1 MPRAVQIAVIGPS
14 AATEAELAAA
24 REVGAALAAAGAVVL
39 CGGMGGVM
47 AAAAGGASEAGGLPV
62 GILPGEDRAGAAPG
76 LGVAVL
82 TGVGEAR
89 NVILVR
95 SADAVIAVGCS
106 WGTLSEIAIAMG
118 RGTPVVMIG
127 GWTLRDQEGRQVAGP
142 RPAAGAAEAV
152 QIALDLARGAGE

>member
-24 REVGAALAAAGAVVL
+24 RQVGAALAAAGAVVL

-47 AAAAGGASEAGGLPV
+47 AAAAAGASEAGGLAV
-62 GILPGEDRAGAAPG
+62 GILPGEDRAGSAAG

-106 WGTLSEIAIAMG
+106 WGTLSEVAIAMG

-127 GWTLRDQEGRQVAGP
+127 GWTLHDHDGRPVPGP
-142 RPAAGAAEAV
+142 RQATDPAEAV
-152 QIALDLARGAGE
+152 AIALELGGRAAE

>member
-1 MPRAVQIAVIGPS
+1 VSRTPQIAVIGPS
-14 AATEAELAAA
+14 GASGAELAAA
-24 REVGAALAAAGAVVL
+24 REVGAGLARAGALVL

-47 AAAAGGASEAGGLPV
+47 AAAVDGARTAGGLAV
-62 GILPGEDRAGAAPG
+62 GILPGEDRTGAAPG

-127 GWTLRDQEGRQVAGP
+127 GWTLRDQEGRPVPGP
-142 RPAAGAAEAV
+142 LPAADPAEAV
-152 QIALDLARGAGE
+152 ALALDLGRGVAE

>member
-1 MPRAVQIAVIGPS
+1 MSRAVQIAVIGPS

-47 AAAAGGASEAGGLPV
+47 AAVASGASEAGGLAV
-62 GILPGEDRAGAAPG
+62 GILPGEDRAGAAAG

-95 SADAVIAVGCS
+95 SADAMIAVGCS
-106 WGTLSEIAIAMG
+106 WGTLSEVAIAMG

-127 GWTLRDQEGRQVAGP
+127 GWTLRDHEGRPVPGPRQVADP
-142 RPAAGAAEAV
+142 VEAV
-152 QIALDLARGAGE
+152 ATALELGRRVAE